1 MTSFLA
7 HLSHDC
13 HASRWGMQQGS
24 HGYMLLPSK
33 VEHPNQGR
41 KKKTLYS
48 GPDYVRAESELGRVS
63 IECIELFFK
72 NTKNKKNVQG
82 TTTLKYLI
90 LWVH

>member
-41 KKKTLYS
+41 KKKPCTRDLTMS
-48 GPDYVRAESELGRVS
+48 GLSLSWVESQL
-63 IECIELFFK
+63 
-72 NTKNKKNVQG
+72 NA
-82 TTTLKYLI
+82 
-90 LWVH
+90 